1 MSKIKLSLLVLLMSF
16 FFVGATCSKIPQS
29 KPVTTEQKE
38 IEEKKK
44 QVEETLDKIGKKD
57 ELQKAQA
64 AGLAQGVNYSLNQI
78 TNPTVEVKTA
88 ITLNDRIM
96 SILGSPKMDET
107 KKIKEIVDLLN
118 SRVEDE
124 KKKGE
129 SLLDT
134 KDKEISK
141 LQKEKEKLL
150 QEHDS
155 EIAELSEQ
163 ARIAAENADAKQ
175 QTLNAM
181 GGWFG
186 LNAVF
191 WGIKKFFFTALT
203 FIIVFVVLFIILRV
217 LSTINPIAAAA
228 FAFFDMIGS
237 LVVSTFKALTP
248 KAFEISRLVSEDK
261 FNEYKRPLVK
271 IIDTIQG
278 FKFDQDKNPE
288 KVITIQSILDEF
300 EREMDK
306 PEKDLIKKI
315 LKELNWKN

>member
-1 MSKIKLSLLVLLMSF
+1 MAKLKLSLLVLFLSF
-16 FFVGATCSKIPQS
+16 FFVGATCSKVPYS
-29 KPVTTEQKE
+29 KPVTTEQKDLE
-38 IEEKKK
+38 DKKK
-44 QVEETLDKIGKKD
+44 QAEETLEKIGKKED
-57 ELQKAQA
+57 LQKAQA

-129 SLLDT
+129 SLLES
-134 KDKEISK
+134 KDKEITK
-141 LQKEKEKLL
+141 LQKEKEKLQ
-150 QEHDS
+150 QEYD
-155 EIAELSEQ
+155 EQIFELTEH
-163 ARIAAENADAKQ
+163 ARVAAENADAKQ

-186 LNAVF
+186 LNAVW
-191 WGIKKFFFTALT
+191 WGLKKFFFTSLT
-203 FIIVFVVLFIILRV
+203 FIIVFVILFIILRV
-217 LSTINPIAAAA
+217 LSTVNPIAAAA

-248 KAFEISRLVSEDK
+248 KAFEMSKLVSAEK
-261 FNEYKRPLVK
+261 FDEYRSPLVK
-271 IIDTIQG
+271 IIDIIQE
-278 FKFDQDKNPE
+278 FKVEQEKEPSKVISIQFILDKFD
-288 KVITIQSILDEF
+288 
-300 EREMDK
+300 REMDRT
-306 PEKDLIKKI
+306 EKDLVKSI
-315 LKELNWKN
+315 LRQLNWKK

>member
-1 MSKIKLSLLVLLMSF
+1 MAKLKLSLLVLFLSF
-16 FFVGATCSKIPQS
+16 FFVGATCSKVPDS
-29 KPVTTEQKE
+29 KPVTTEQKDLE
-38 IEEKKK
+38 DKKK
-44 QVEETLDKIGKKD
+44 QAEETLEKIGKKED
-57 ELQKAQA
+57 LQKAQA

-129 SLLDT
+129 SLLES

-141 LQKEKEKLL
+141 LQKEKEKLQ
-150 QEHDS
+150 QEYD
-155 EIAELSEQ
+155 EQIFELTEQ
-163 ARIAAENADAKQ
+163 ARVAAENADAKQ

-186 LNAVF
+186 LNAVW
-191 WGIKKFFFTALT
+191 WGLKKFFFTSLT
-203 FIIVFVVLFIILRV
+203 FIIVFVILFIILRV
-217 LSTINPIAAAA
+217 LSTVNPIAAAA

-248 KAFEISRLVSEDK
+248 KAFEMSKLVSAEK
-261 FNEYKRPLVK
+261 FDEYRSPLVK
-271 IIDTIQG
+271 IIDIIQE
-278 FKFDQDKNPE
+278 FKVEQEKEPS
-288 KVITIQSILDEF
+288 KVITIQFILDKF
-300 EREMDK
+300 DREMDRT
-306 PEKDLIKKI
+306 EKDLIKSI
-315 LKELNWKN
+315 LRQLNWKK

>member
-1 MSKIKLSLLVLLMSF
+1 MAKLKLSLLVLFLSF
-16 FFVGATCSKIPQS
+16 FFVGATCSKVPDS
-29 KPVTTEQKE
+29 KPVTTEQKDLE
-38 IEEKKK
+38 DKKK
-44 QVEETLDKIGKKD
+44 QAEETLEKIGKKED
-57 ELQKAQA
+57 LQKAQA

-129 SLLDT
+129 SLLES
-134 KDKEISK
+134 KDKEITK
-141 LQKEKEKLL
+141 LQKEKEKLQ
-150 QEHDS
+150 QEYD
-155 EIAELSEQ
+155 EQIFELTEQ
-163 ARIAAENADAKQ
+163 ARVAAENADAKQ

-186 LNAVF
+186 LNAVW
-191 WGIKKFFFTALT
+191 WGLKKFFFTSLT
-203 FIIVFVVLFIILRV
+203 FIIVFVILFIILRV
-217 LSTINPIAAAA
+217 LSTVNPIAAAA

-248 KAFEISRLVSEDK
+248 KAFEMSKLVSAEK
-261 FNEYKRPLVK
+261 FDEYRSPLVK
-271 IIDTIQG
+271 IIDIIQE
-278 FKFDQDKNPE
+278 FKVEQEKEPS
-288 KVITIQSILDEF
+288 KVITIQFILDKF
-300 EREMDK
+300 DREMDRT
-306 PEKDLIKKI
+306 EKELIKSI
-315 LKELNWKN
+315 LRKLNWKK